1 MSPRFKYL
9 FLFFFLPLFLYFS
22 MYTWN
27 WKTGY
32 LDRLAGM
39 TGLDVAGWVMAPGRW
54 LQNNVDEF
62 WSRYVYLVGVRQ
74 ENEDLTLR
82 VRELELELS
91 RVSEKAK
98 SADRLTTLLRFS
110 PEANWEKRGG
120 RVIGQRLGPNAILET
135 LLVDLGT
142 AHGVRANDPVISP
155 RGVVGRIAKPGLHFS
170 TVLLLSDSTSR
181 IPVITSDGRV
191 PAIVQGQGAGAFLE
205 VKFIPRNDP
214 VSPGEILIS
223 SGQGGVFPKGIPVAR
238 VVEVTPA
245 DVSLFQKVYAEPLLA
260 LRYYEELLVLS
271 RTDGY
276 DPGQPVAA
284 AGGTQVAGNG
294 TAGGA
299 AQTPGPANATV
310 TPAGAAP
317 AVADKPA
324 ANATSPAGPGGEKS
338 KPTRHPVRKRS

>member
-1 MSPRFKYL
+1 MI
-9 FLFFFLPLFLYFS
+9 
-22 MYTWN
+22 
-27 WKTGY
+27 
-32 LDRLAGM
+32 
-39 TGLDVAGWVMAPGRW
+39 GLDVAGWVLTPGRW
-54 LQNNVDEF
+54 LQSNADEF

-74 ENEDLTLR
+74 ENEDLTQR
-82 VRELELELS
+82 VRDLELELS

-98 SADRLTTLLRFS
+98 SADRLTSLLRFS

-135 LLVDLGT
+135 LLIDLGT
-142 AHGVRANDPVISP
+142 AHGVRTNDPVISP

-191 PAIVQGQGAGAFLE
+191 PAIVQGQGPGAFLE

-214 VSPGEILIS
+214 VSPGEILLS

-271 RTDGY
+271 RTDGF
-276 DPGQPVAA
+276 DPGQPVSASA
-284 AGGTQVAGNG
+284 AGK
-294 TAGGA
+294 
-299 AQTPGPANATV
+299 PA
-310 TPAGAAP
+310 
-317 AVADKPA
+317 A
-324 ANATSPAGPGGEKS
+324 ANATAGSANATAGPVNATSGSAEKS
-338 KPTRHPVRKRS
+338 ATNASKPAEAEPLKPARHPVRKRS

>member
-27 WKTGY
+27 WKTGH
-32 LDRLAGM
+32 LDRLAAM

-74 ENEDLTLR
+74 ENEDLTQR
-82 VRELELELS
+82 VRELELELA
-91 RVSEKAK
+91 RVAEKAK
-98 SADRLTTLLRFS
+98 SADRLTSLLRFS
-110 PEANWEKRGG
+110 PEASWEKRGG

-135 LLVDLGT
+135 LLIDLGT
-142 AHGVRANDPVISP
+142 AHGISANDPVISP
-155 RGVVGRIAKPGLHFS
+155 RGVVGRIARPGLHFS
-170 TVLLLSDSTSR
+170 SVLLLSDATSR

-191 PAIVQGQGAGAFLE
+191 PAIVQGQGPGAFLE

-214 VSPGEILIS
+214 VSPGELLIS

-271 RTDGY
+271 RTTDGAS
-276 DPGQPVAA
+276 PQSEPVVPAA
-284 AGGTQVAGNG
+284 ADAVNA
-294 TAGGA
+294 TAGPA
-299 AQTPGPANATV
+299 AT
-310 TPAGAAP
+310 
-317 AVADKPA
+317 PA
-324 ANATSPAGPGGEKS
+324 ANASEHNASGQEPS
-338 KPTRHPVRKRS
+338 KVTRHPVRKRS

>member
-9 FLFFFLPLFLYFS
+9 LLFFFLPLFLYFS

-32 LDRLAGM
+32 LDRLAAM
-39 TGLDVAGWVMAPGRW
+39 VGLDVAGWAMTPGRW

-74 ENEDLTLR
+74 ENEDLTQR
-82 VRELELELS
+82 VRELELELV
-91 RVSEKAK
+91 RLSEKAK
-98 SADRLTTLLRFS
+98 SADRLTSLLRFS
-110 PEANWEKRGG
+110 PEAGWQTRGG

-135 LLVDLGT
+135 LLIDLGT
-142 AHGVRANDPVISP
+142 VHGVRANDPVISP

-170 TVLLLSDSTSR
+170 SVLLLSDSTSR

-191 PAIVQGQGAGAFLE
+191 PAIVQGQGPGAFLE

-271 RTDGY
+271 RADGY
-276 DPGQPVAA
+276 DPGQPVASA
-284 AGGTQVAGNG
+284 GDGQPAANSTAGPVDATAGSAKAAANSTGVAGGSQ
-294 TAGGA
+294 
-299 AQTPGPANATV
+299 GPS
-310 TPAGAAP
+310 
-317 AVADKPA
+317 A
-324 ANATSPAGPGGEKS
+324 ANATKPTEPGTEPS
-338 KPTRHPVRKRS
+338 KPARHPVRKRS

>member
-1 MSPRFKYL
+1 VRDLEFE
-9 FLFFFLPLFLYFS
+9 
-22 MYTWN
+22 
-27 WKTGY
+27 
-32 LDRLAGM
+32 LA
-39 TGLDVAGWVMAPGRW
+39 
-54 LQNNVDEF
+54 
-62 WSRYVYLVGVRQ
+62 
-74 ENEDLTLR
+74 
-82 VRELELELS
+82 

-135 LLVDLGT
+135 LLIDLGT
-142 AHGVRANDPVISP
+142 THGVRANDPVISP

-276 DPGQPVAA
+276 DPGRPVDSPGAA
-284 AGGTQVAGNG
+284 PAASNG

-299 AQTPGPANATV
+299 VPAPATVNATEDAEVKPVANAS
-310 TPAGAAP
+310 
-317 AVADKPA
+317 
-324 ANATSPAGPGGEKS
+324 NPAGPGAEQP
-338 KPTRHPVRKRS
+338 KPARHPVRKRS

>member
-1 MSPRFKYL
+1 MSTRFKYL
-9 FLFFFLPLFLYFS
+9 LLFFFLPLFLYFS

-32 LDRLAGM
+32 LDRLAAM
-39 TGLDVAGWVMAPGRW
+39 TGLDVAGWIMAPGRW

-82 VRELELELS
+82 VRDLEMELA
-91 RVSEKAK
+91 RISEKAK
-98 SADRLTTLLRFS
+98 SADRMTSLLRFS
-110 PEANWEKRGG
+110 PEASWEKRGG

-135 LLVDLGT
+135 ILIDLGS
-142 AHGVRANDPVISP
+142 AHGIHANDPVISP

-170 TVLLLSDSTSR
+170 SVLLLSDATSR

-191 PAIVQGQGAGAFLE
+191 PAIVQGQGPGAFLE

-214 VSPGEILIS
+214 VSPGELLLS

-271 RTDGY
+271 RTDGF
-276 DPGQPVAA
+276 DPAGPV
-284 AGGTQVAGNG
+284 V
-294 TAGGA
+294 
-299 AQTPGPANATV
+299 NATG
-310 TPAGAAP
+310 AGAAASNSTSAP
-317 AVADKPA
+317 ADKPA
-324 ANATSPAGPGGEKS
+324 ENAS
-338 KPTRHPVRKRS
+338 KPAAPEAQPPKATRHPVRKRS